1 MPKVFSFSYIPY
13 TLINSQTN
21 KTVGEIFRPMITIR
35 LSIRHGSITP
45 AFDALAD
52 SGSDRNLLP
61 GRWGDI
67 LGINFKKI
75 RPRVIRGIGG
85 ININVY
91 PAKVNIWLVGE
102 KYSTEADFSYEQK
115 DPLLGRKGFFDL
127 FENVC
132 FKEKER
138 FTVISL
144 K

>member
-1 MPKVFSFSYIPY
+1 MSKVLSFSYIPY
-13 TLINSQTN
+13 TLVNSQTN
-21 KTVGEIFRPMITIR
+21 ETLGQIFRPMITIR
-35 LSIRHGSITP
+35 LSIGYGSITP

-61 GRWGDI
+61 ARWGEI

-75 RPRVIRGIGG
+75 TSRTIRGIGG
-85 ININVY
+85 VHIKVY
-91 PAKVNIWLVGE
+91 PARINIWVVGE
-102 KYSTEADFSYEQK
+102 KYPTEADFSYEQK

-127 FENVC
+127 FESVS

-138 FTVISL
+138 FTVINL

>member
-13 TLINSQTN
+13 TLLNIQTN
-21 KTVGEIFRPMITIR
+21 ETIGQIFRPMITIR
-35 LSIRHGSITP
+35 LSIGHGSITP

-61 GRWGDI
+61 ARWGEI
-67 LGINFKKI
+67 LEINFKKI
-75 RPRVIRGIGG
+75 APRTIRGIGG
-85 ININVY
+85 VHIKVY
-91 PAKVNIWLVGE
+91 PAKINIWIVGE

-115 DPLLGRKGFFDL
+115 DPILGRKGFFDL
-127 FENVC
+127 FESVT

-138 FTVISL
+138 FTVIRL